1 MRGEP
6 HHPARSAPVAA
17 RLIAAFHMTFP
28 AVTVRTSAFLVYSHA
43 QCLRT
48 GHFGIALNEPARCC
62 TAHPDGSGAG

>member
-1 MRGEP
+1 VSHTTLLDPSRWQ
-6 HHPARSAPVAA
+6 
-17 RLIAAFHMTFP
+17 LIAAFHMTFP

-48 GHFGIALNEPARCC
+48 GYFDIALNEPARCC